1 MGNLQLIAQ
10 YLTILGHLALALHD
24 TVQAREILRSSLTL
38 AKKLYDIPTQIWVL
52 SVLTGLYKG
61 LGEIGNEMEN
71 EEYRKKKLDDL
82 QTKLA
87 DAHSSIHHIELI
99 DKVRIEVQQFH
110 ELDIKRAMESQSMGV
125 NLDIPESVGLSTP
138 MPASSS
144 SRLLDLDNLDSRRR
158 GKRKI

>member
-1 MGNLQLIAQ
+1 MTKGVLWTIC
-10 YLTILGHLALALHD
+10 YLLPVILH
-24 TVQAREILRSSLTL
+24 VSS
-38 AKKLYDIPTQIWVL
+38 
-52 SVLTGLYKG
+52 
-61 LGEIGNEMEN
+61 NE
-71 EEYRKKKLDDL
+71 
-82 QTKLA
+82 Q
-87 DAHSSIHHIELI
+87 I

>member
-1 MGNLQLIAQ
+1 
-10 YLTILGHLALALHD
+10 
-24 TVQAREILRSSLTL
+24 
-38 AKKLYDIPTQIWVL
+38 
-52 SVLTGLYKG
+52 
-61 LGEIGNEMEN
+61 MEN
-71 EEYRKKKLDDL
+71 EEYRNKKLDDL

-99 DKVRIEVQQFH
+99 AKLRIEVQQFH